1 MVAFSNLL
9 RKKLSQTTLK
19 KRENW
24 KVLRFM
30 MRRQMQQPLMIIIN
44 EDDLF
49 CKNNSRKI
57 LAKQEGKKVSLIN
70 FL

>member
-49 CKNNSRKI
+49 SKNNSRNI
-57 LAKQEGKKVSLIN
+57 LAKQEGK
-70 FL
+70 

>member
-1 MVAFSNLL
+1 
-9 RKKLSQTTLK
+9 
-19 KRENW
+19 
-24 KVLRFM
+24 
-30 MRRQMQQPLMIIIN
+30 MQQPLMIIIN

-49 CKNNSRKI
+49 SKNNSRKI